1 MGSSSAKQEST
12 KVEELEVPYQQLRA
26 AHDRLR
32 EANELMLNL
41 VFVLAHRLGG
51 CVQVSHAE
59 VAGAEG
65 GLSLTTSADEA
76 GISISCSRPA
86 S

>member
-1 MGSSSAKQEST
+1 MD
-12 KVEELEVPYQQLRA
+12 EVAYQQLRA

-41 VFVLAHRLGG
+41 VFVLAQRLGG
-51 CVQVSHAE
+51 DVQVSHAE

-65 GLSLTTSADEA
+65 RLSLTTSADET
-76 GISISCSRPA
+76 GISISCSPVA

>member
-1 MGSSSAKQEST
+1 MGSASAKQESK
-12 KVEELEVPYQQLRA
+12 KVEDVAYQQLQV

-41 VFVLAHRLGG
+41 VFVLAQRLGG
-51 CVQVSHAE
+51 DVHVSHAE

-65 GLSLTTSADEA
+65 RLSLTTSADEA
-76 GISISCSRPA
+76 GISLSCSRPA

>member
-1 MGSSSAKQEST
+1 MGSASAKQEST

-41 VFVLAHRLGG
+41 VFVLAQRLGG
-51 CVQVSHAE
+51 DVQVSHAE

-65 GLSLTTSADEA
+65 RLSLTTSADA

>member
-1 MGSSSAKQEST
+1 
-12 KVEELEVPYQQLRA
+12 
-26 AHDRLR
+26 
-32 EANELMLNL
+32 LMLNL
-41 VFVLAHRLGG
+41 VFVLAQRLGG
-51 CVQVSHAE
+51 DVQVSHAE

-65 GLSLTTSADEA
+65 RLSLTTSADA